1 MNHERAGQ
9 FLVEA
14 AIALMDADLNRAVE
28 QLEEALA
35 REAWISGFFMQ
46 GTCPQGSPVEV
57 STGSTS
63 AVSEGQADIEL
74 TGVRYGVP
82 VLLRAWLNEESCAEK
97 GIDDPGSVFGELIRI
112 FAKRLGSPY
121 LVGRAGERE
130 LADAVGALSHDFRT
144 PLACIKGYLSLLAE
158 GKYRPGTPEWDEYF
172 ATVLE
177 ECERLEN
184 LVSVVPNRR
193 PPGKS
198 AYRES
203 LCFCLL
209 SSTGSWLRNL
219 QSPEGTAFS
228 SICSPS
234 QEKCLPIL

>member
-112 FAKRLGSPY
+112 FAKRLGSQY

-144 PLACIKGYLSLLAE
+144 LSRASRAICRSWR
-158 GKYRPGTPEWDEYF
+158 KASIAR
-172 ATVLE
+172 
-177 ECERLEN
+177 ERRSGMSTSL
-184 LVSVVPNRR
+184 PCWR
-193 PPGKS
+193 S
-198 AYRES
+198 ARGWR
-203 LCFCLL
+203 
-209 SSTGSWLRNL
+209 T
-219 QSPEGTAFS
+219 
-228 SICSPS
+228 
-234 QEKCLPIL
+234 